1 MVGVARPG
9 RGMVDFQAHKSCND
23 SVATEDRE
31 LDLAAALGAE
41 REASTQVLSLYS
53 PSKDRH
59 GRPIRTA
66 LWIRE
71 AQEILTRIGEGYTT
85 TPPHDG
91 GWETESGK
99 VRREK
104 TVIVY
109 TYIKPGRFL
118 AHVVALRAF
127 LHRFGRETNQEVVV
141 VELNGA
147 EGSWFF
153 RIKEYDD

>member
-1 MVGVARPG
+1 
-9 RGMVDFQAHKSCND
+9 
-23 SVATEDRE
+23 VATEDRE

-41 REASTQVLSLYS
+41 REPSTQILSLYI
-53 PSKDRH
+53 PNKDRH
-59 GRPIRTA
+59 GRLIRTA
-66 LWIRE
+66 PWIRE

-91 GWETESGK
+91 GWETGIGK

-109 TYIKPGRFL
+109 TYIKPDRFL
-118 AHVVALRAF
+118 AHVDALREF

-141 VELNGA
+141 AELSGA
-147 EGSWFF
+147 EGAWFF
-153 RIKEYDD
+153 RIREYDE

>member
-1 MVGVARPG
+1 MAA
-9 RGMVDFQAHKSCND
+9 D
-23 SVATEDRE
+23 DRE

-41 REASTQVLSLYS
+41 REASTQILSLYI
-53 PSKDRH
+53 PNKDRR

-66 LWIRE
+66 PWVRE
-71 AQEILTRIGEGYTT
+71 AQEILTSIGEGYTT

-91 GWETESGK
+91 GWETESGR

-109 TYIKPGRFL
+109 TYIKPERFL
-118 AHVVALRAF
+118 AHVVTLREF
-127 LHRFGRETNQEVVV
+127 LHRFGRETNQEGVV
-141 VELNGA
+141 VELSGA

-153 RIKEYDD
+153 RIRAYDE

>member
-1 MVGVARPG
+1 
-9 RGMVDFQAHKSCND
+9 
-23 SVATEDRE
+23 VATEDRE

-41 REASTQVLSLYS
+41 REASTQILSLYI
-53 PSKDRH
+53 PNKDRH
-59 GRPIRTA
+59 GRSIRTA
-66 LWIRE
+66 PWIRE

-85 TPPHDG
+85 TPAHDG
-91 GWETESGK
+91 GWETVSGK

-109 TYIKPGRFL
+109 TYIKPERFL
-118 AHVVALRAF
+118 AHVATLREL

-141 VELNGA
+141 VELSGA

-153 RIKEYDD
+153 RIKEYDE

>member
-1 MVGVARPG
+1 M
-9 RGMVDFQAHKSCND
+9 
-23 SVATEDRE
+23 ATEDRE

-41 REASTQVLSLYS
+41 REPSTQILSLYI
-53 PSKDRH
+53 PNKDHH
-59 GRPIRTA
+59 GRLIRTA
-66 LWIRE
+66 PWIRE

-91 GWETESGK
+91 GWETGTGK

-104 TVIVY
+104 T
-109 TYIKPGRFL
+109 RFL
-118 AHVVALRAF
+118 AHVDALREF

-141 VELNGA
+141 AELSGA

-153 RIKEYDD
+153 RIREYDE

>member
-1 MVGVARPG
+1 MSTDLVS
-9 RGMVDFQAHKSCND
+9 D
-23 SVATEDRE
+23 EDRE

-41 REASTQVLSLYS
+41 REPSTQILSVYI
-53 PSKDRH
+53 PNKDRH

-66 LWIRE
+66 RWIRQ

-91 GWETESGK
+91 GWETE
-99 VRREK
+99 
-104 TVIVY
+104 
-109 TYIKPGRFL
+109 RFL
-118 AHVVALRAF
+118 AQLAALREF

-141 VELNGA
+141 AELSGS

-153 RIKEYDD
+153 RIKAYDE